1 MPNNTP
7 FSSDPNPDLT
17 QTIRDVVNEAQNTT
31 SWGDKEIRWNS
42 DSVHHAGWTKPMSEQ
57 AVAKALSGAKKT
69 KVAGKTQFSVVAGD
83 GANPSTI
90 LVWEDRNSQWSVGCY
105 NKFGAGHGYQ
115 KHVDAAKAWM
125 RKAGLV
131 LTNTAP
137 KKDVQEDFDTAD
149 EYTELLES
157 VLLALCDEL
166 ELDPNELVE
175 AMRLTPARSA
185 VLDREEKKS
194 LKSISKQRTS
204 HSQPPTSAKTQK
216 EINHAQSV
224 NARVDAIRTGASKQ
238 ERRRIG
244 AVERSRRT
252 DK

>member
-1 MPNNTP
+1 MRFDNSKFRSLNE
-7 FSSDPNPDLT
+7 
-17 QTIRDVVNEAQNTT
+17 TISHIDEP
-31 SWGDKEIRWNS
+31 E
-42 DSVHHAGWTKPMSEQ
+42 M
-57 AVAKALSGAKKT
+57 
-69 KVAGKTQFSVVAGD
+69 
-83 GANPSTI
+83 I
-90 LVWEDRNSQWSVGCY
+90 L
-105 NKFGAGHGYQ
+105 
-115 KHVDAAKAWM
+115 
-125 RKAGLV
+125 
-131 LTNTAP
+131 
-137 KKDVQEDFDTAD
+137 D

-157 VLLALCDEL
+157 VLLALCEEL

-175 AMRLTPARSA
+175 AMRLTPKRSA

-194 LKSISKQRTS
+194 LNSISKQRTS